1 MKFITAIAL
10 LATSAAALN
19 VPRWDTDGTYQLR
32 YDSTYGNPSQSLSV
46 VSCSNGDNGMITKG
60 YNTVGDVPTYVGAA
74 QGVSW
79 DSPNCGTCWQI
90 SYGDKSINMV
100 AVDYAASGFRV
111 SPAAM
116 DYLTNNQ
123 AFNLGVVDVQVK
135 QVDKSV
141 CNVH

>member
-79 DSPNCGTCWQI
+79 DSPNCGT
-90 SYGDKSINMV
+90 
-100 AVDYAASGFRV
+100 
-111 SPAAM
+111 
-116 DYLTNNQ
+116 
-123 AFNLGVVDVQVK
+123 
-135 QVDKSV
+135 
-141 CNVH
+141 